1 MMISNIETHSNTG
14 NSRIY
19 LNRTVTIVMYHYV
32 RDLERS
38 RYPRIKGLSV
48 DRFRNQLAHIES
60 QYSPISAEELLDAVA
75 SPHRRLPENAILLTF
90 DDGYS
95 DHFDNVLPLLQEKGM
110 KACFFPMAKAILD
123 GRVLDVNKIQF
134 ILAAVENVWP
144 LIDEVFEAL
153 DEFRG
158 QYSLKSREAYLMT
171 VTDKHR
177 YDPREVTI
185 FKRLL
190 QRELPEAVRSELVDR
205 LFKEYVTAN
214 EAEFAA
220 ELYMS
225 LDQVGQLHET
235 GMHVGS
241 HGYSHAWLNHLSP
254 AAQQTEIDLSL
265 GFLRRAGIPLE
276 NWTMCYPYGGFDD
289 SLLDVLRGRECKL
302 GFTVEARVADLE
314 RDGRL
319 TLPRI
324 DTNDLPS

>member
-1 MMISNIETHSNTG
+1 M
-14 NSRIY
+14 
-19 LNRTVTIVMYHYV
+19 NRSVTIVMYHYV
-32 RDLERS
+32 RDLEHS
-38 RYPRIKGLSV
+38 RFPRIKGLSV
-48 DRFRNQLAHIES
+48 DGFRNQLAHIES
-60 QYSPISAEELLDAVA
+60 RYTPISAEDLLEAVVF
-75 SPHRRLPENAILLTF
+75 PHRSLPENAVLLTF

-95 DHFDNVLPLLQEKGM
+95 DHHDNVLPLLEEKGM
-110 KACFFPMAKAILD
+110 KACFFPMAKAILEH
-123 GRVLDVNKIQF
+123 RVLDVNKIQF
-134 ILAAVENVWP
+134 ILAAVENVWH

-158 QYSLKSREAYLMT
+158 AYALKSREAYLMSI
-171 VTDKHR
+171 TDKHR

-190 QRELPEAVRSELVDR
+190 QRELPEAVRGELVNR
-205 LFKEYVTAN
+205 LFMRHVTGD
-214 EAEFAA
+214 EAAFSA

-225 LDQVGQLHET
+225 LDQLRVLHDA

-241 HGYSHAWLNHLSP
+241 HGYSHAWLNHLP
-254 AAQQTEIDLSL
+254 LEAQQTEIDLSL

-276 NWTMCYPYGGFDD
+276 NWTMCYPYGGYDE
-289 SLLDVLRGRECKL
+289 SLLSVLRRRDCKL

-314 RDGRL
+314 REGRL

>member
-1 MMISNIETHSNTG
+1 MH
-14 NSRIY
+14 
-19 LNRTVTIVMYHYV
+19 RTATIVMYHYV

-60 QYSPISAEELLDAVA
+60 HYTPISVDDLLDAVS
-75 SPHRRLPENAILLTF
+75 SPHRSLPQNAILLTF
-90 DDGYS
+90 DDGYI
-95 DHFDNVLPLLQEKGM
+95 DHYDEVLPLLREKGI
-110 KACFFPMAKAILD
+110 KACFFPMAKAILEH
-123 GRVLDVNKIQF
+123 RVLDVNKIQF
-134 ILAAVENVWP
+134 ILAAVENVWL

-153 DEFRG
+153 DEFRD
-158 QYSLKSREAYLMT
+158 QYPIKSREAYLMA
-171 VTDKHR
+171 VTEKHR

-190 QRELPEAVRSELVDR
+190 QRELPEPVRAELADR
-205 LFKEYVTAN
+205 LFKQHVTKN
-214 EAEFAA
+214 EAEFST

-225 LDQVGQLHET
+225 LDQLRELHEA

-241 HGYSHAWLNHLSP
+241 HGYSHAWLNHLAP
-254 AAQQTEIDLSL
+254 EVQEIEIDLSL
-265 GFLRRAGIPLE
+265 AFLRRAGIPLD
-276 NWTMCYPYGGFDD
+276 NWTMCFPYGGYNE
-289 SLLDVLRGRECKL
+289 SLLDILRRRDCRL

-314 RDGRL
+314 CEGRL

>member
-1 MMISNIETHSNTG
+1 M
-14 NSRIY
+14 
-19 LNRTVTIVMYHYV
+19 NRTVTIVMYHYV

-38 RYPRIKGLSV
+38 RYPRIKGLSL
-48 DRFRNQLAHIES
+48 DRFRNQLGYIQS
-60 QYSPISAEELLDAVA
+60 RYTPISAEDLLEAVV
-75 SPHRRLPENAILLTF
+75 SPHRSLPENAILLTF

-95 DHFDNVLPLLQEKGM
+95 DHYENVLPALKKRGM
-110 KACFFPMAKAILD
+110 KSCFFPMAQAILER
-123 GRVLDVNKIQF
+123 RVLDVNKIQF
-134 ILAAVENVWP
+134 ILAAVENVWA
-144 LIDEVFEAL
+144 LVDEVFESL

-158 QYSLKSREAYLMT
+158 RYSLKSRETYLMS
-171 VTDKHR
+171 VTEKHR
-177 YDPREVTI
+177 YDTREVTL

-190 QRELPEAVRSELVDR
+190 QRELPEAVRAELVNR
-205 LFKEYVTAN
+205 LFRQHVTAN

-225 LDQVGQLHET
+225 LDQLRELHES

-241 HGYSHAWLNHLSP
+241 HGYSHAWLNHLSTD
-254 AAQQTEIDLSL
+254 AQETEIDLSL

-276 NWTMCYPYGGFDD
+276 NWTMCYPYGGYND
-289 SLLDVLRGRECKL
+289 SLLQILRRRECRL

-314 RDGRL
+314 REGRL